1 MTPPAGPAKSD
12 TAGGALG
19 RTLMIVLTLAC
30 AITSSNIYINQPVL
44 TDMASSFGV
53 SEGAM
58 GAVPTATQYGYALGI
73 LLLVPLG
80 DTRDRRKLILSL
92 GAATTVALAAAALS
106 PDLAVLTVV
115 SFLLGALTPIPQIVV
130 PLAVALTGGQAK
142 GRVVGVLQGGLL
154 VGLLASRAYAG
165 ALADLVGWRWV
176 YGCSVVLMAML
187 LVLLFFALPKGITGS
202 AAMPYSD
209 LLKSLP
215 KLFRGSPLVRRVCTS
230 GALVGVS
237 FGAFWTTL
245 AFVLQ
250 DSYGYGPGIAGL
262 FGLVAA
268 ASALGSPRAG
278 RLADRKGGRYTQT
291 VLLFV
296 SLAGWAALAG
306 GKEWLVLIVLGVILL
321 DVGVWGNQVVNQ
333 AMLFKL
339 DAGQHSRLNTLYFTT
354 RFLGIATGSLI
365 GSQIWNAGGW
375 YAVTALGVGALLLA
389 APILCTTRDAQPVA
403 DAAVGTTTEE
413 AASRTS

>member
-1 MTPPAGPAKSD
+1 MTAAAGLAKGTS
-12 TAGGALG
+12 AGNGLG
-19 RTLMIVLTLAC
+19 RALTVTLTLAC
-30 AITSSNIYINQPVL
+30 AISSSNIYINQPVL
-44 TDMASSFGV
+44 TDMAHSFGV

-58 GAVPTATQYGYALGI
+58 GSVPTATQFGYALGI

-80 DTRDRRKLILSL
+80 DTRDRRKLILTL
-92 GAATTVALAAAALS
+92 GTATTVALAAAAVA

-115 SFLLGALTPIPQIVV
+115 SFLLGALTPIPQIVI
-130 PLAVALTGGQAK
+130 PLAVALSGERAK
-142 GRVVGVLQGGLL
+142 GRTVGVLQGGLL

-176 YGCSVVLMAML
+176 YGCSVALMVML
-187 LVLLFFALPKGITGS
+187 VALLFFALPKGITGAS
-202 AAMPYSD
+202 AMPYRE
-209 LLKSLP
+209 LLGSLP
-215 KLFRGSPLVRRVCTS
+215 KLLADHALVRRVCLS
-230 GALVGVS
+230 GALVGIS

-291 VLLFV
+291 MLLIV

-306 GKEWLVLIVLGVILL
+306 GKNWLALLVLGVVLL

-339 DAGQHSRLNTLYFTT
+339 DPAQHSRLNTLYFTT
-354 RFLGIATGSLI
+354 RFIGIATGSLV
-365 GSQIWNAGGW
+365 GSQIWNVGGW
-375 YAVTALGVGALLLA
+375 YGVGILGVGVLLLA
-389 APILCTTRDAQPVA
+389 APILCTTRDAVPASEDTQAPT
-403 DAAVGTTTEE
+403 DMAARK
-413 AASRTS
+413 A